1 MVTCYRPEG
10 NERNCENVTNDMQ
23 VKNNDYLLLLE
34 HTVAWKPTGMDEE
47 MLFEDSRDQVLY
59 EAK

>member
-1 MVTCYRPEG
+1 MSVTARMLRMICR
-10 NERNCENVTNDMQ
+10 VL
-23 VKNNDYLLLLE
+23 KNNDYLLLLE

>member
-1 MVTCYRPEG
+1 MCVTARML
-10 NERNCENVTNDMQ
+10 RMILQ

-34 HTVAWKPTGMDEE
+34 HTVSWKPTGIDEE

>member
-1 MVTCYRPEG
+1 
-10 NERNCENVTNDMQ
+10 MQ